1 MNKIFILIVINIILH
16 GCSFMQQNTKSNLLN
31 KDQQNI
37 LYYEEDTLTS
47 QILPKIYSID
57 IMICTE
63 ALYVIDKEVYIN
75 KQLFKYCDTTLL
87 AKINSCI
94 SKINKILIYSE

>member
-37 LYYEEDTLTS
+37 LYYEEDTV
-47 QILPKIYSID
+47 K
-57 IMICTE
+57 
-63 ALYVIDKEVYIN
+63 
-75 KQLFKYCDTTLL
+75 
-87 AKINSCI
+87 
-94 SKINKILIYSE
+94 SKF